1 MHTVKDMGGKVV
13 NCNTTLPYIYI
24 SDCVYVCVYAPFV
37 CLIILCGHL
46 AMFISD
52 HNWIIRVDL
61 G

>member
-13 NCNTTLPYIYI
+13 NCNTTLPYI
-24 SDCVYVCVYAPFV
+24 SDCVYVCVCMRRYVFDYTV
-37 CLIILCGHL
+37 CGHL

-52 HNWIIRVDL
+52 RNWIIRVDL